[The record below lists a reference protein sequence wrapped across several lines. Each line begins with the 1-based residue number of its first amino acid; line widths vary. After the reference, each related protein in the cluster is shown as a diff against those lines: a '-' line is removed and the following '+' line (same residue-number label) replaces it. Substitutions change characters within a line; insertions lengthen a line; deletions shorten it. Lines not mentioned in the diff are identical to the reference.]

1 MHKKKPEPLSA
12 TNSKLNSILS
22 SGILNSSSTVKK
34 NNFKKSLVDAS
45 NMEMIQLSH
54 DQINFINTD

>member
-12 TNSKLNSILS
+12 TNYKLNSILS
-22 SGILNSSSTVKK
+22 SGLLNSSSTVKK